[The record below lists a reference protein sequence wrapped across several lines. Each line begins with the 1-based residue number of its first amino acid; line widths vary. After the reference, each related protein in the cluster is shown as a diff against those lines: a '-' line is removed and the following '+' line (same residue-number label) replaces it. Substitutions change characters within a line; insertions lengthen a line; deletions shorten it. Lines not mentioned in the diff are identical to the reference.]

1 MKHSTVIKSIGA
13 IFVLGS
19 LLSIP
24 QISLA
29 ANIGLDR
36 SIAGKTAA
44 NIKRVHPTP
53 VPLDFSQYVDK
64 ENSNLHYEDESI
76 SIDIMPIFD
85 YVTLVQPNGHSAHVS
100 DYDNALYMYGQNH
113 NIISISGV
121 DILMKNKTDKPM
133 LIDINKSSISIGSY
147 HGKIFLPSTLFVNEH
162 SAVYAPVVIP
172 AGETTKNQFYRADY
186 FLGQPGALASWTH
199 PIDII
204 SFDTNVLG
212 DGSWALNVNDKY
224 IMPKFSAKLSKDK
237 MASFIKTNKNK

>member
-44 NIKRVHPTP
+44 NIKRFHPTP

-76 SIDIMPIFD
+76 SIDIMPMFD

-121 DILMKNKTDKPM
+121 DILMKNKTDKALGMVTPEGFVVM
-133 LIDINKSSISIGSY
+133 HGATLNEKISEKSLTAGIVKLRKNYAEDGRVKDLKTTEDLLFSSSSAAADFILGYSVSGPKTWKTKDGHTLKEIESSKADI
-147 HGKIFLPSTLFVNEH
+147 
-162 SAVYAPVVIP
+162 
-172 AGETTKNQFYRADY
+172 Q
-186 FLGQPGALASWTH
+186 
-199 PIDII
+199 
-204 SFDTNVLG
+204 
-212 DGSWALNVNDKY
+212 
-224 IMPKFSAKLSKDK
+224 LS
-237 MASFIKTNKNK
+237 

>member
-76 SIDIMPIFD
+76 SIDIMPMFD

-121 DILMKNKTDKPM
+121 DILMKNKTDKPGE
-133 LIDINKSSISIGSY
+133 SI
-147 HGKIFLPSTLFVNEH
+147 KNE
-162 SAVYAPVVIP
+162 VL
-172 AGETTKNQFYRADY
+172 E
-186 FLGQPGALASWTH
+186 
-199 PIDII
+199 I
-204 SFDTNVLG
+204 SVG
-212 DGSWALNVNDKY
+212 
-224 IMPKFSAKLSKDK
+224 SAKALGMVTPEGFVVMHGATLNEKISEKSLTAGIVKLRKNYAEDGRVKDLKTTEDLLFSSSSAAADFILGYSVSGPKTWKTKDGHTLKEIESSKADIQLS
-237 MASFIKTNKNK
+237 